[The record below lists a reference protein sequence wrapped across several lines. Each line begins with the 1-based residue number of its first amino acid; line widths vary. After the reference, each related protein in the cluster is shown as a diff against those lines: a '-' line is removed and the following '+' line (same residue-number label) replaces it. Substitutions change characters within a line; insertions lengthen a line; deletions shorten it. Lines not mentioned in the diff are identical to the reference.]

1 MMQKKHAKVKE
12 NKSMRKRISISLD
25 GKIASSLEAEA
36 GRRGISFSQLV
47 SQYLEHYI
55 ALRNRV
61 FITLQKDFTKE
72 ELTKLKEVSQKLLEN
87 PVSKDSVLYE
97 IQSDKELYE
106 KVKNLSECEINLL
119 FSYLENAYDVI

>member
-1 MMQKKHAKVKE
+1 MMKKRHTKVKE

-61 FITLQKDFTKE
+61 FINLQKNFTQE
-72 ELTKLKEVSQKLLEN
+72 ELKKLREISQKILEN
-87 PVSKDSVLYE
+87 PVSKESVLYE
-97 IQSDKELYE
+97 LEKDKELYE
-106 KVKNLSECEINLL
+106 KVKKLSECEINLL
-119 FSYLENAYDVI
+119 FSYLENTYDVI